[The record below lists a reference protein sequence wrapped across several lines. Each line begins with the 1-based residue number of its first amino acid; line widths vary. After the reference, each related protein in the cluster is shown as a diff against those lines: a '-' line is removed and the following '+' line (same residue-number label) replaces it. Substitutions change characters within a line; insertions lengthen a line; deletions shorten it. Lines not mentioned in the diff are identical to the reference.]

1 MAERMRTGFLDL
13 RRLRYFQAIVRLG
26 SLSAAARE
34 LNIAQPAL
42 THHIAEIERDLG
54 APVLVRHQSGVRPTP
69 LGELLA
75 SHAAEVLDR
84 VAHAERA
91 LLAEARRGSPLETLH
106 LAIIPSLAS
115 ALTSALIRGFARSM
129 PAIDLHLIEAR
140 SGFGDRLIESGKA
153 DIAIQL
159 INPED
164 MDGEALIWETLFW
177 VTPQDGYPKAGPVA
191 LKTVLETRLILPSQ
205 GNPLR
210 RCIQAEAD
218 ARGLK
223 LEVAR
228 EVDGPDPRRQAVL
241 AGLGTSIF
249 GAHSVAADLLG
260 PRLVAHPIVDPVL
273 TRPIVMTVRKG
284 FDAGL
289 AKRIRA
295 TLVDVLAAT
304 PQVTP
309 PDSGPEAG

>member
-1 MAERMRTGFLDL
+1 MAKRMRTGFLDL
-13 RRLRYFQAIVRLG
+13 RRLRYFQAIIRLG

-69 LGELLA
+69 LGDLLS
-75 SHAAEVLDR
+75 SHAADVLDR
-84 VAHAERA
+84 VARAERD
-91 LLAEARRGSPLETLH
+91 LLAESRRGAPLETLH

-115 ALTSALIRGFARSM
+115 ALTPALIKGFARSL
-129 PAIDLHLIEAR
+129 PGLDLHLIEAR
-140 SGFGDRLIESGKA
+140 SGFGDRLIESGQA

-159 INPED
+159 VNPEE
-164 MDGEALIWETLFW
+164 MTGEALIWETLFW
-177 VTPQDGYPKAGPVA
+177 ITPREGNAKAGPVS
-191 LKTVLETRLILPSQ
+191 LKTVLESRLILPSE

-210 RCIQAEAD
+210 RCMQSEAD

-241 AGLGTSIF
+241 AGLGTTVF
-249 GAHSVAADLLG
+249 GAHGVASDLLG
-260 PRLVAHPIVDPVL
+260 AQLVAHPIIDPVL
-273 TRPIVMTVRKG
+273 TRPIVMTVRKD
-284 FDAGL
+284 FDATL
-289 AKRIRA
+289 AARIRA
-295 TLVDVLAAT
+295 TLIEVLAAT
-304 PQVTP
+304 PQVQP
-309 PDSGPEAG
+309 PEGR

>member
-1 MAERMRTGFLDL
+1 MAKLMRTGFLDL
-13 RRLRYFQAIVRLG
+13 RRLRYFQAIIRLG

-42 THHIAEIERDLG
+42 THHIAEIEQDLG

-69 LGELLA
+69 LGDLLS

-84 VAHAERA
+84 VARAERD
-91 LLAEARRGSPLETLH
+91 LLAEARRGAPLETLH

-115 ALTSALIRGFARSM
+115 ALTPALIKGFARSL
-129 PAIDLHLIEAR
+129 PGLDLHLIEAR

-159 INPED
+159 VNPEQ
-164 MDGEALIWETLFW
+164 MTGEALIWETLFW
-177 VTPQDGYPKAGPVA
+177 ITPREGYATPGPVS
-191 LKTVLETRLILPSQ
+191 LKTVLEARLILPSE

-210 RCIQAEAD
+210 RCMQAEAD

-241 AGLGTSIF
+241 AGLGTTVF
-249 GAHSVAADLLG
+249 GAHSVASDLLG
-260 PRLVAHPIVDPVL
+260 AQLVAHPIIDPVL
-273 TRPIVMTVRKG
+273 TRPIVMTVRKD
-284 FDAGL
+284 FDATL
-289 AKRIRA
+289 AARIRA
-295 TLVDVLAAT
+295 TLIEVLAAT
-304 PQVTP
+304 PQVQP
-309 PDSGPEAG
+309 PEGR